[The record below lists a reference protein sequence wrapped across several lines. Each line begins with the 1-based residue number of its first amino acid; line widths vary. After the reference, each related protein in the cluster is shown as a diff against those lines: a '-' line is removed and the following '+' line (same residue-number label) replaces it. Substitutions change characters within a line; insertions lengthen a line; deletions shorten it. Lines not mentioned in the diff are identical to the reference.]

1 MNYTPHFVIAPPLH
15 IMAIGLIIIGDEIL
29 SGKRA
34 DRHFPKVIEI
44 LHARGLQLG
53 WAQYLGD
60 EPERIV
66 ATLRQTLASGDIVF
80 SCGGIGS
87 TPDDHTRRCA
97 AEALGVPLVLHPF
110 AKERILERI
119 AKMAQEAGKPVD
131 LDTPENRNRM
141 TMGDFP
147 QGANAVPNQ
156 FNGIPGFSVG
166 THYFV
171 PGFPEMAWS
180 MIEWALDTYHAD
192 LFHSARQIEQ
202 SLLVYGVME
211 SSLTPLMESIE
222 REFPLVKTFSLPK
235 VRTESSR
242 AYIELGVK
250 GDVAQTKQAF
260 ERVLGWMHGQDAEF
274 SLVDAV

>member
-1 MNYTPHFVIAPPLH
+1 
-15 IMAIGLIIIGDEIL
+15 MAIGLLIIGDEIL

-34 DRHFPKVIEI
+34 DRHLPKVIEI
-44 LHARGLQLG
+44 LRERGLQLG

-60 EPERIV
+60 EPARIV

-97 AEALGVPLVLHPF
+97 AEALGVPLELHPF

-119 AKMAQEAGKPVD
+119 ANMAQEAGKPIA
-131 LDTPENRNRM
+131 LDAPENRNRM
-141 TMGDFP
+141 KMGEFP
-147 QGANAVPNQ
+147 RGAGAVPNQ

-192 LFHSARQIEQ
+192 LFHRASQLEKSVI
-202 SLLVYGVME
+202 VYGVME
-211 SSLTPLMESIE
+211 SALTPLMEAIE
-222 REFPLVKTFSLPK
+222 ADFPQVKTFSLPK
-235 VRTESSR
+235 VKTESSR
-242 AYIELGVK
+242 ACIELGVK
-250 GDVAQTKQAF
+250 GNAAQVAPAF
-260 ERVLGWMHGQDAEF
+260 DRVLGWMHEQCAEYE
-274 SLVDAV
+274 AGAA